1 MMCIELTYF
10 DTGIPGSPLPIMLY
24 YNAYRTLVYRY
35 AATQTDDPSGSE
47 TK

>member
-10 DTGIPGSPLPIMLY
+10 DTGIPGSQLPIMLY